1 MAFRALQAA
10 EACIR
15 RARRFLAL
23 AQSNLPDSKVKND
36 LRRSALVTA
45 VTGIDAYMHWIVY
58 QRVSEVRQEGDLPKA
73 LGRLEIPFSDLASL
87 ADAALSARKRKV
99 KSRPWVQVK
108 RSIQSRLLRETFQ
121 SFDQVAK
128 AFSLAGVKEP
138 WSRIATQLGEKAPA
152 IKSRLDGLVH
162 RRNQIVHEGDIA
174 RASRPQKL
182 KYNGIDHAQTEDDV
196 DWIERLINA
205 AEAIV
210 KAGNPP

>member
-1 MAFRALQAA
+1 MTFRAFQAA
-10 EACIR
+10 DACIR
-15 RARRFLAL
+15 RARRLLTL
-23 AQSNLPDSKVKND
+23 AQSNLPDSKAKND

-45 VTGIDAYMHWIVY
+45 ITGIDAYMHWLVY
-58 QRVSEVRQEGDLPKA
+58 QRLSEVRNEGDLPKG
-73 LGRLEIPFSDLASL
+73 LGKLEIPFSDLAQL
-87 ADAALSARKRKV
+87 ADATLSARKRTV

-108 RSIQSRLLRETFQ
+108 HSIQSRLLKETFQ
-121 SFDQVAK
+121 SFDQVAR

-138 WSRIATQLGEKAPA
+138 WSRVATHLGENTSA

-182 KYNGIDHAQTEDDV
+182 KYNDVDHTQTEHDV
-196 DWIERLINA
+196 AWIENLVKA

-210 KAGNPP
+210 QAGNPP